1 MKKNYIVIISILIL
15 FCLYGCNERKIW
27 DPTIELAEGKHVLDI
42 ERFLDCD
49 GITFAIHLNWKD
61 VVAAGVL
68 DDLYIM
74 IDKIGSRVSYSSVE
88 SKNTV
93 DEFLGLMSLDIEK
106 DIYNLMAVLQL
117 DDPDEPNVFF
127 IIQGNFE
134 GKHKQIIDAI
144 SPLMFYPL
152 SEKKTFGG
160 LVYHTLYSIEMP
172 VFSFIDDK
180 TFMIALNKESLDWG
194 LNLILPGKEES
205 IEDPVIKDICRLRDK
220 DNTAWILVTEPGEVI
235 KESMQESGLIAFPH
249 LDDIRYICGDS
260 KMNGKNSTESMVFY
274 VSDDKILNETLSFMK
289 KYNEKTSLMESN
301 YPGLQQHSKNMNYN
315 IDKKLKSVSMDTTFD
330 LDVSIKDLVRKLDDM
345 LPMLG
350 SYENIRYR

>member
-1 MKKNYIVIISILIL
+1 MKKKYIVIISILIL
-15 FCLYGCNERKIW
+15 LSLYSCNKRKIW

-61 VVAAGVL
+61 VIAAGVL

-74 IDKIGSRVSYSSVE
+74 IDKIGSRVSYSSVKSE
-88 SKNTV
+88 IAV
-93 DEFLGLMSLDIEK
+93 DELLGLMSLDIEK
-106 DIYNLMAVLQL
+106 DIYNIMAVFQL

-134 GKHKQIIDAI
+134 GKHKKIIDAI

-160 LVYHTLYSIEMP
+160 LVYYTLYSIEMP
-172 VFSFIDDK
+172 VFSFIDNK
-180 TFMIALNKESLDWG
+180 TFMIALKKESLDWG
-194 LNLILPGKEES
+194 LNLILPRKEES
-205 IEDPVIKDICRLRDK
+205 IDDPVIQDICRLRDR
-220 DNTAWILVTEPGEVI
+220 DNTAWVIISEPGEVM
-235 KESMQESGLIAFPH
+235 KESMQEPSLFDFPH
-249 LDDIRYICGDS
+249 LEDIKYICGDS
-260 KMNGKNSTESMVFY
+260 KMNGKNSTESMIFY

-289 KYNEKTSLMESN
+289 QYNEKSRLMESN
-301 YPGLQQHSKNMNYN
+301 YPGLQQLSKNMNYS

-330 LDVSIKDLVRKLDDM
+330 LDASVKDLMRKLDDM

-350 SYENIRYR
+350 SYGNMRYR